1 MNDELTALLASMT
14 PDERARYDTIQQAV
28 TAGVLTPNERVT
40 LNQRVNDVAWVNQV
54 RQRLTAQ
61 KSTKFSRWQ

>member
-1 MNDELTALLASMT
+1 MSDELSTLLASMT

-28 TAGVLTPNERVT
+28 AAGVLTANERVT
-40 LNQRVNDVAWVNQV
+40 LNRRVNDVAWVNQV

-61 KSTKFSRWQ
+61 KSTKVSRLQ